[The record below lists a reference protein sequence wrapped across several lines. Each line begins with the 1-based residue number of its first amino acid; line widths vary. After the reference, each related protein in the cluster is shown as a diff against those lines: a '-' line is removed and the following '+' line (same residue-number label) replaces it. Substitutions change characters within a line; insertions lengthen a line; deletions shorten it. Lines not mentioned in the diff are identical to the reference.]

1 MTQAAELSGTNA
13 HSLRLTGLD
22 ALMADGEG
30 DPAVTVAVIDGPADT
45 GHPAL
50 PSTAPSSCRSPMG
63 TACLHGTFV
72 LGMLAAARESS
83 APAIC
88 PGCTFLL
95 RSVLCEPVP
104 GHPCP
109 DTTPT
114 ALAEAVEDCVAAGAR
129 LINISL
135 GLASPV
141 LQRSPAFDAAID
153 NARDRGVVVIAAAG
167 NHGRIGPAP
176 LMAHPWLVPVAA
188 CDTQGRPRSPSNL
201 GIGIGRRGLLAPGLD
216 IVSTAPHGEHARMSG
231 TSVAAPFVT
240 GAAALLWSLQP
251 ALPAARIRAA
261 LLRPDIV
268 RRSIIPPLLD
278 ATATRRTLGL

>member
-1 MTQAAELSGTNA
+1 MTQAAEPSGTNA
-13 HSLRLTGLD
+13 RSLRLTGLD

-30 DPAVTVAVIDGPADT
+30 DPAVTVAVIDGPADG

-50 PSTAPSSCRSPMG
+50 PSTASSCRSP
-63 TACLHGTFV
+63 TSPACLHGTFV
-72 LGMLAAARESS
+72 LGMLAAPRGGG

-88 PGCTFLL
+88 PGCTFVS
-95 RSVLCEPVP
+95 RPVLCEPGP
-104 GHPCP
+104 GHLCP
-109 DTTPT
+109 ETTPA

-129 LINISL
+129 VINISL
-135 GLASPV
+135 GLATPI

-153 NARDRGVVVIAAAG
+153 HARDRGVVVITAAG

-188 CDTQGRPRSPSNL
+188 CDTHGRPRSPSNL

-216 IVSTAPHGEHARMSG
+216 IVSTAPRGEHARMSG

-240 GAAALLWSLQP
+240 GTAALLWSLRP
-251 ALPAARIRAA
+251 ALPAVRIRAA
-261 LLRPDIV
+261 LLRPDAA
-268 RRSIIPPLLD
+268 RRSIVPPRLD
-278 ATATRRTLGL
+278 ATAARHTLGL